1 MIRWTFKTISIFVLS
16 VVTLFGFGFVA
27 TGSNVFGYLRSSTNM
42 IQKSVKDAIPI
53 ELELQRARDLL
64 GDLVPEIKKNL
75 SEVVSEEVEI
85 AELEH
90 EIGEQREAIDV
101 ERERVRKLRV
111 SLTQQ
116 QAGYRFANHDYS
128 RGEVVNELKR
138 RFEQLKT
145 AEMLF
150 EGKENLLVKRQRSLE
165 AAQTKLEKTR
175 LARIDLEA
183 QIESLEAQFR
193 LVQAQTSHSE
203 FHFDESKLT
212 ELQGVIK
219 DLKKRLQVAERVL
232 ARDAEF
238 IEVIPVETQSEGSIL
253 DSVDAYLN
261 GETIEKVEVQV
272 ADEF

>member
-1 MIRWTFKTISIFVLS
+1 MIRWTFKTISIFLLS

-27 TGSNVFGYLRSSTNM
+27 TGTNVFGYLRSSTNM

-75 SEVVSEEVEI
+75 SEVVTEEVEI

-101 ERERVRKLRV
+101 ERERVCKLRV
-111 SLTQQ
+111 SLRQQ
-116 QAGYRFANHDYS
+116 QDGYRFANHDYS
-128 RGEVVNELKR
+128 RGEVVTELKR

-183 QIESLEAQFR
+183 QIEFLTTVCFETYLLGLYYRLRTFLGDLTHPIFR
-193 LVQAQTSHSE
+193 HASGKKTCFFHLRHSWA
-203 FHFDESKLT
+203 L
-212 ELQGVIK
+212 L
-219 DLKKRLQVAERVL
+219 L
-232 ARDAEF
+232 
-238 IEVIPVETQSEGSIL
+238 
-253 DSVDAYLN
+253 
-261 GETIEKVEVQV
+261 
-272 ADEF
+272 

>member
-272 ADEF
+272 ADKF